1 MTTPL
6 LWKQIPHG
14 HEGEEPSEGSNSS
27 CNLTLQREGEREG
40 AEERGGGRESV
51 LEEGKGEEGERVQE
65 GEKGNG
71 RSYCRRGTGT
81 SGLL

>member
-51 LEEGKGEEGERVQE
+51 LEEGKGE
-65 GEKGNG
+65 KGNG